1 MMNRTLSSTW
11 RSLTWLALL
20 PVLSLAGI
28 SRHNEQGLSPT
39 HTYKRSGPGGVI
51 SNLNG
56 NLVVTSNAGQFSG
69 APLGISLSRTW
80 NSHWRDPLFVD
91 QYDMDPSGI
100 DFKNTRKPSYSDRDF
115 SYVGPQSVGGIGTR
129 RMYRYDQ
136 PDFVPNGWAFASA
149 VGVQML
155 QPIVHEEV
163 FRLMNNQYNGNL
175 QKLVERLQFEK
186 ALSDKLGKSF
196 TPTDLTP
203 EEKEMLANLHLA
215 GAAVQGAFYLAQGGM
230 DDLRTMQECV
240 QSMAGG
246 KSASGD
252 CGDAML
258 NFARVSASVAPFEW
272 GSSAAS
278 VISYGQMGYHLAKG
292 DADAEDMGWF
302 MAHQI
307 AQGIV
312 SSIVGGG
319 MAGGLAG
326 VAVGAAIQMTR
337 LYVAMVQ
344 EMDKSFDVGSVH
356 VQPWA
361 LGVNGRL
368 GILGVN
374 HENERNRGNGRFK
387 VQWSDVM
394 GMKFEGSLHPMPDMQ
409 LVGSDGGATR
419 FILSDEDPIIK
430 DGWEWYPYVSL
441 SGADQRVVYYAR
453 TPGVPKVVDLG
464 TGSDPTAFFSKYNEL
479 QAADSGFYLVKEPNG
494 ERTEY
499 GRGGRK
505 GVQFGESGYHTYWA
519 VPTRITHPA
528 GDTIEMVRD
537 ASQNLQRVFDV
548 RTGRGFEVQN
558 LSQTIQQV
566 VGKVWDSATVRSS
579 TPSVRKVVDTVVYGL
594 SEQNFRAYPSKIQ
607 GYITQPVQVVSWE
620 AKRVSA
626 SQVDTTRF
634 DYRDGDLS
642 TIQYANG
649 SRTEYQYPSNRQ
661 SALDGFVLSDAEY
674 PDASDRSKSTQHV
687 YDYHGWSVNEHPALK
702 TSVTTIL
709 TQPNHIPGDVAV
721 RKSEITDW
729 YTFAPMIAAI
739 NVNRKLAGYV
749 GRTTVISNGKLAEV
763 DKLQDSLEYR
773 TTRFQLVREIH
784 GVGSSSMSRT
794 QWVYVGDRPQGK
806 IESRGYGQI
815 FDPRVTLWEYDQ
827 NGSVIKETTCPR
839 GLLGSLEQKL
849 TNLPIGGVFKVT
861 CPEVSTSHGV
871 RHIEDGEFWKIRKD
885 TVRTDSAKAWTDV
898 AERNANFSPFAQYRI
913 GLETSKR
920 TWRTNA
926 QGGDSTLIADST
938 EYEDWRP
945 GVNAPAWTRKLRTR
959 SYEPGRVSGETWPEM
974 ERLGYADADRRPD
987 MPVRTWTRLSA
998 DSARLIETVLDP
1010 SYKMFPV
1017 TVKSYPKATTMG
1029 GAGTGAALSTTR
1041 TYDLERGWVL
1051 SETVQGKR
1059 TTTTTYDAIGRTLTK
1074 TAPDGGVTRTEYVDR
1089 LQDLAS
1095 WRNAGSVP
1103 GYGTMYP
1110 NQRTLAVRETD
1121 PKGLTTE
1128 ARFDGLGRLVAVRR
1142 LATTAPVS
1150 TTDTALQQTTLMS
1163 YNIFDKLQWKRDA
1176 DGREEFNDFDLAGR
1190 LIASRRYV
1198 SPATGA
1204 LGLAWESSYSWDDS
1218 AKTLVE
1224 RDASGTKTKFSWDG
1238 YGRDTLIER
1247 DSALLPL
1254 NYGGERSA
1262 GVATVA
1268 SSGRIQVRQQ
1278 YANTGEVLSITDPK
1292 GLVETRKYDNRGR
1305 LLETRYPDDLRHGV
1319 GYDLAG
1325 RVVQDTLAPLSQPS
1339 NRTVKTVTYDAVDRV
1354 LQESYGSGARENT
1367 TYAWDQYGADKDSG
1381 QLMAVT
1387 RGTGM
1392 VAKYSYDLNGRRL
1405 GRNLENPSI
1414 GYSLGSA
1421 STYDVAGALVNQTIP
1436 GGARSSFDYDAFRRL
1451 GSISMVQGSDSI
1463 AVLNNAKY
1471 LRNDLVDGF
1480 RLGARMSAKFG
1491 YEAQRPFLNQNLIRR
1506 HPLSSPGTVQDTLML
1521 QRLEWDASGNVTGM
1535 RRSMG
1540 DTLVYRHDRLGQLRI
1555 TGRVGGMD
1563 SVWYDANGNR
1573 TRHRFTL
1580 DGTAA
1585 DSFAYASNRVT
1596 WERSA
1601 RNGHTIFRH
1610 DALGNL
1616 SLEASFAGAS
1626 DTTDLAK
1633 AWRIVERKFN
1643 RRNELE
1649 RVVVRDRRL
1658 KDSTVWAYD
1667 YDEGGNR
1674 VAKRYAARMDTTQW
1688 KLERKYFYDG
1698 VNVVADSGR
1707 GDSSWTWHAFQG
1719 YQRLAVADK
1728 PGTALRV
1735 RYLLND
1741 NLGTPSLVVDDT
1753 GRVLAKYARDPW
1765 GNLETSWESI
1775 PLKWQF
1781 TGKENDPEVGGN
1793 VFYFNARFYDAER
1806 GSFIGR
1812 DPKLQFW
1819 TPYSYVGNAPLVG
1832 VDPTGLSTRLNDD
1845 RSYDCL
1851 DDGSDEWFKVG
1862 AGGDVIQRNV
1872 QKLTNED
1879 YAVRGG
1885 SGELSVA
1892 GLNSVLESE
1901 YNRYVDVPH
1910 NLNTEL
1916 GLGFKDMLWLADSP
1930 FGENSKGMNE
1940 KTHMIY
1946 GGKWFSS
1953 DEVNYLAAGVLMRW
1967 NERVDAHWMIGAI
1980 ADGKLRRGYPLTAGT
1995 IMWALIGYNYKA
2007 YPSSGQNA
2015 WIRPPETKY
2024 IPSFLVI
2031 NKAESNLK

>member
-1 MMNRTLSSTW
+1 M
-11 RSLTWLALL
+11 
-20 PVLSLAGI
+20 
-28 SRHNEQGLSPT
+28 
-39 HTYKRSGPGGVI
+39 I

-69 APLGISLSRTW
+69 ASLGISLSRTW

-136 PDFVPNGWAFASA
+136 PDFAPNTWAFASA

-155 QPIVHEEV
+155 QPIVRQEV
-163 FRLMNNQYNGNL
+163 FRLLNNQYNGAL
-175 QKLVERLQFEK
+175 EDLAERVRVET
-186 ALSDKLGKSF
+186 AIADALGKEF
-196 TPTDLTP
+196 DPKVLTVQ
-203 EEKEMLANLHLA
+203 EQEMLARMQLA

-230 DDLRTMQECV
+230 DDLRIMKECTE
-240 QSMAGG
+240 SMAGG

-252 CGDAML
+252 CVDAL
-258 NFARVSASVAPFEW
+258 ANFSRVSLSVAPFEW
-272 GSSAAS
+272 GGTAAS
-278 VISYGQMGYHLAKG
+278 VLSYGQMGYNLAKG

-302 MAHQI
+302 MGNQI
-307 AQGIV
+307 AQLIV
-312 SSIVGGG
+312 ADLFSSGA
-319 MAGGLAG
+319 AGGFAG

-337 LYVAMVQ
+337 MYIVMSKEAS
-344 EMDKSFDVGSVH
+344 KSFDVGSVH

-361 LGVNGRL
+361 IGVNGRL

-387 VQWSDVM
+387 VQWSSVM
-394 GMKFEGSLHPMPDMQ
+394 GMRLEGSLHPMPDMQ

-419 FILSDEDPIIK
+419 FILSDDDPIIK

-441 SGADQRVVYYAR
+441 SDADQRVVYYAR

-464 TGSDPTAFFSKYNEL
+464 AGSDPTAFFSKYNEL
-479 QAADSGFYLVKEPNG
+479 KAADSGFYLVKEPNG

-505 GVQFGESGYHTYWA
+505 GVQPGEAGYNTYWA
-519 VPTRITHPA
+519 APTRITHPA

-537 ASQNLQRVFDV
+537 ANQNLQRVFDV

-558 LSQTIQQV
+558 LSSTVQQV
-566 VGKVWDSATVRSS
+566 VGKVWDPATVRSNNPGDGR
-579 TPSVRKVVDTVVYGL
+579 TIDMVTYGL
-594 SEQNFRAYPSKIQ
+594 ADQAFRAYPSK
-607 GYITQPVQVVSWE
+607 GGDYIIQPVQVVAWE

-634 DYRDGDLS
+634 EYRDGDLS
-642 TIQYANG
+642 AIQYANG
-649 SRTEYQYPSNRQ
+649 SRTEYKYPSVRQ
-661 SALDGFVLSDAEY
+661 SALDGFVLSDIEY
-674 PDASDRSKSTQHV
+674 PDASDKSKSTQHV
-687 YDYHGWSVNEHPALK
+687 YNYQGWSVNEPPALK

-709 TQPNHIPGDVAV
+709 TQPNHIPGDAAV

-749 GRTTVISNGKLAEV
+749 GRTTVISNGKLEEV

-773 TTRFQLVREIH
+773 TTRFQLIREVH
-784 GVGSSSMSRT
+784 GTGSSSMSRT

-806 IESRGYGQI
+806 IESRGYGQV
-815 FDPRVTLWEYDQ
+815 FDPRVTLWEYDK
-827 NGSVIKETTCPR
+827 NGSVTKETNCPR
-839 GLLGSLEQKL
+839 NLLAPLEQKL
-849 TNLPIGGVFKVT
+849 TNLPIGGVFKLT
-861 CPEVSTSHGV
+861 CPEVTTSHGV
-871 RHIEDGEFWKIRKD
+871 RNIEDGEFWKIRRD

-898 AERNANFSPFAQYRI
+898 AERNSNFSPFAQYRI

-959 SYEPGRVSGETWPEM
+959 SYEPGRVAGETWPEL
-974 ERLGYADADRRPD
+974 ERVAYADALRRPD
-987 MPVRTWTRLSA
+987 LPVRTWTRLSA
-998 DSARLIETVLDP
+998 DSARLVETDLDP
-1010 SYKMFPV
+1010 TYALFPISV
-1017 TVKSYPKATTMG
+1017 RSFPKATSMG
-1029 GAGTGAALSTTR
+1029 GPGTGSVLTTTR
-1041 TYDLERGWVL
+1041 TYDLDRGWVL
-1051 SETVQGKR
+1051 SETTPGNR
-1059 TTTTTYDAIGRTLTK
+1059 TTTTTYDAIGRALTK

-1089 LQDLAS
+1089 LQDLAG
-1095 WRNAGSVP
+1095 WRTLASVP

-1110 NQRTLAVRETD
+1110 NQRTVAVRETD

-1150 TTDTALQQTTLMS
+1150 TMDTALQQTTLLS

-1198 SPATGA
+1198 NPAAGA
-1204 LGLAWESSYSWDDS
+1204 LGLSWESTYSWDDS

-1224 RDASGTKTKFSWDG
+1224 KDPSGTKTKFAWDG

-1268 SSGRIQVRQQ
+1268 SSGKIQVRQQ

-1292 GLVETRKYDNRGR
+1292 GLIETRKYDNRGR

-1339 NRTVKTVTYDAVDRV
+1339 NRTVKTITYDAMDRV
-1354 LQESYGSGARENT
+1354 LQESYGAGARENT

-1405 GRNLENPSI
+1405 GRSLENSTI
-1414 GYSLGSA
+1414 GYSLGST
-1421 STYDVAGALVNQTIP
+1421 SSFDVAGALVNQTIP
-1436 GGARSSFDYDAFRRL
+1436 GGARSSYGYDAFRRL
-1451 GSISMVQGSDSI
+1451 ASISMIQGSDSI

-1480 RLGARMSAKFG
+1480 RLGNRLSAKFG
-1491 YEAQRPFLNQNLIRR
+1491 YEAQRPFLSQNLIRR
-1506 HPLSSPGTVQDTLML
+1506 HPVSSPGTVQDTLLL

-1573 TRHRFTL
+1573 NRHRFTL
-1580 DGTAA
+1580 DGTVA

-1601 RNGHTIFRH
+1601 RNGHTVFRH

-1616 SLEASFAGAS
+1616 SLEASFAGPS
-1626 DTTDLAK
+1626 DTTDLGK
-1633 AWRIVERKFN
+1633 AWKIIERKFN

-1667 YDEGGNR
+1667 YDEEGNR
-1674 VAKRYAARMDTTQW
+1674 ISKRYAAKMDTTLW

-1707 GDSSWTWHAFQG
+1707 GDSSWTWHSFQG

-1741 NLGTPSLVVDDT
+1741 NLGTPNAVVDDT

-1781 TGKENDPEVGGN
+1781 TGKESDPEVGGN

-1806 GSFIGR
+1806 GAFIGR

-1832 VDPTGLSTRLNDD
+1832 VDPTGEDFVLSLDNGTEIEGET
-1845 RSYDCL
+1845 YD
-1851 DDGSDEWFKVG
+1851 EF
-1862 AGGDVIQRNV
+1862 
-1872 QKLTNED
+1872 
-1879 YAVRGG
+1879 
-1885 SGELSVA
+1885 VA
-1892 GLNSVLESE
+1892 GVSSIAEDVKISKLDAWGHASQWTQSFDMIHTDNPNMLGGNENGTYIEGPGKGRIQALSLLLKGKMGKNSEI
-1901 YNRYVDVPH
+1901 
-1910 NLNTEL
+1910 
-1916 GLGFKDMLWLADSP
+1916 WLRGCEVGG
-1930 FGENSKGMNE
+1930 GENNLARMMSIEFPGVWVAGSPTKVRFAPRLFGSFV
-1940 KTHMIY
+1940 
-1946 GGKWFSS
+1946 GL
-1953 DEVNYLAAGVLMRW
+1953 DNYLVNNVYLNGRLMLEVR
-1967 NERVDAHWMIGAI
+1967 
-1980 ADGKLRRGYPLTAGT
+1980 
-1995 IMWALIGYNYKA
+1995 
-2007 YPSSGQNA
+2007 
-2015 WIRPPETKY
+2015 
-2024 IPSFLVI
+2024 
-2031 NKAESNLK
+2031 